1 MAKTKD
7 TIVSALTG
15 ALEHGDG
22 DWNDLLELMERA
34 KADIEEAKA
43 AEEKAAAAKREAE
56 EREYVRRGEAIAEMA
71 TRVLENKATEADIA
85 MVMNAYLA
93 GKSIKIQVSADDVKD
108 AMNSADNLSKH
119 LEILLDGFQDLLGA
133 FVSKEKP
140 KCEKKCTKQSADDIL
155 RAFLDDLK

>member
-85 MVMNAYLA
+85 MVMNSYLT
-93 GKSIKIQVSADDVKD
+93 GKNIKVQVSVNDVKD
-108 AMNSADNLSKH
+108 AMDSADNLSKH
-119 LEILLDGFQDLLGA
+119 LETLLDGFQDLLGA
-133 FVSKEKP
+133 FAPKEKP
-140 KCEKKCTKQSADDIL
+140 KCEQKCAKQSADDIL